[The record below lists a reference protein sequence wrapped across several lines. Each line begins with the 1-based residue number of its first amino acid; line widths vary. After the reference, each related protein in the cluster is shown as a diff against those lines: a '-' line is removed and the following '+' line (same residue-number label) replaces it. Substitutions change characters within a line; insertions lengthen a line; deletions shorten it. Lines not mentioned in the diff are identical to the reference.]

1 MKLSLLL
8 ALLPLALAA
17 PAPVLV
23 PRAGSPIPGRYIVK
37 MKNENLQQVI
47 QGALKLLRKDPKHVY
62 GFGNFGGFAADMADD
77 IVDLIRNLPGVRL
90 FESRIVLLLMYL

>member
-8 ALLPLALAA
+8 SLLPLALAA
-17 PAPVLV
+17 PAPMVV

-37 MKNENLQQVI
+37 MKNQDLQKLI
-47 QGALKLLRKDPKHVY
+47 DTALKLLKKDPAHVY

-77 IVDLIRNLPGVRL
+77 MVELMRNLPGV
-90 FESRIVLLLMYL
+90 SRQQVHGGIAC

>member
-8 ALLPLALAA
+8 SLLPLVLAA
-17 PAPVLV
+17 PAPMVL

-37 MKNENLQQVI
+37 MKNQDLQQLI
-47 QGALKLLRKDPKHVY
+47 ETALKLLKKDPAHVY

-77 IVDLIRNLPGVRL
+77 MVELMRNLPGVSKR
-90 FESRIVLLLMYL
+90 RVNDKI